1 MKSIFTNTDR
11 VRKAGIPQGK
21 PAEYKNSKT
30 IITGEPMKKAGYK
43 PKPLI
48 QKPTIGEKANRTV
61 GQAKQRLKTARDSAA
76 KGAKSAVGS
85 ALKGAKSSVG
95 SVTKGF
101 KGAMRKTTPALA
113 TRYPDVA
120 RMEKTFSKGGKV
132 YK

>member
-11 VRKAGIPQGK
+11 VKRAGIPQGK
-21 PAEYKNSKT
+21 SAEYKNSKT

-61 GQAKQRLKTARDSAA
+61 GQAKQRLKTAKDSAA
-76 KGAKSAVGS
+76 KGAKS
-85 ALKGAKSSVG
+85 SVD
-95 SVTKGF
+95 SVAKGF
-101 KGAMRKTTPALA
+101 KGAMKKVTPASA
-113 TRYPDVA
+113 ARYSDVA
-120 RMEKTFSKGGKV
+120 RMEKAFSKGGKV